1 MMETWKDIVGFEG
14 LYRISN
20 EGNILSLLTGKVL
33 SPYNN
38 KGYLMVR
45 LYKNNKSSSL
55 YVHRLVAQSFV
66 ANPNGYIE
74 INHIDENNRNNH
86 HSNLEWC
93 SRVYNCNHGSRNN
106 KIGMASSMNKL
117 TPVMQLSKEGT
128 IINTFN
134 SINEAGEYLG
144 KNPSHISSCC
154 TGKRRTAFG
163 FVWKYLNN

>member
-74 INHIDENNRNNH
+74 INHIDE

-117 TPVMQLSKEGT
+117 TLVMQLSKD
-128 IINTFN
+128 

-163 FVWKYLNN
+163 FV

>member
-1 MMETWKDIVGFEG
+1 
-14 LYRISN
+14 
-20 EGNILSLLTGKVL
+20 
-33 SPYNN
+33 
-38 KGYLMVR
+38 MVR

-66 ANPNGYIE
+66 A
-74 INHIDENNRNNH
+74 
-86 HSNLEWC
+86 
-93 SRVYNCNHGSRNN
+93 
-106 KIGMASSMNKL
+106 
-117 TPVMQLSKEGT
+117 
-128 IINTFN
+128 INTFN